1 MAIGKIEV
9 MTKSSHCG
17 RHYHLTDN
25 LQASV
30 QPKSPDITRTAGLN
44 IHHGRKS
51 ILKTGAAFFTVLEFD
66 SRPPGFVTPTVILS
80 ALTFIGC
87 PVSNQ

>member
-1 MAIGKIEV
+1 MATIKMAIGKIEV

-51 ILKTGAAFFTVLEFD
+51 ILKTGAAFFTVLEF
-66 SRPPGFVTPTVILS
+66 VEHVIWGII
-80 ALTFIGC
+80 F
-87 PVSNQ
+87 